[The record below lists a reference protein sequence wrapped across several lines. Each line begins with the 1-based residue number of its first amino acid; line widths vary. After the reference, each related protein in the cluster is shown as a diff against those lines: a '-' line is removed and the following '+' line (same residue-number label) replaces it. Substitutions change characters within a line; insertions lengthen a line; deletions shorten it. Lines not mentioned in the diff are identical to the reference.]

1 MEEKMHKF
9 SAMIGIA
16 LVIASLSTITCAG
29 DAAKDECI
37 YLCKKAAQLIK
48 RDGLG
53 RGIQVISDKNG
64 PFVTKNTY
72 VFLMDMD
79 AKMVAHPM
87 NPKLAKKGPL
97 IKAADSTGKQFFAEF
112 VKVAND
118 HGKGWVSYMWPKP
131 GEEKPS
137 SKYSYVHRIAGTQYF
152 VSAGVYK

>member
-1 MEEKMHKF
+1 MHKF
-9 SAMIGIA
+9 SVMIGIV
-16 LVIASLSTITCAG
+16 LVIASLCTITCAG

-48 RDGLG
+48 KDGLG

-72 VFLMDMD
+72 VILMDMD

-87 NPKLAKKGPL
+87 NPNLTQKGPL

-137 SKYSYVHRIAGTQYF
+137 SKYSYVHRIPGTQYF